1 MYTDKGV
8 IQIMWDVCKTQNFR
22 LHQAS
27 DADINF
33 AGMDRELYQA
43 VKRTRFTKA
52 ASYFGIT
59 TTGAP
64 FALTDPGHPL
74 KNLLLAILIS
84 KPLNELAFIFSGFQ
98 GRPLESASA
107 EEGGVNNDYGIIFCF

>member
-8 IQIMWDVCKTQNFR
+8 IQIMWDVCTTQNFR

-27 DADINF
+27 DADVDF
-33 AGMDRELYQA
+33 TGMDRELYQA

-52 ASYFGIT
+52 ALYFGIT

-107 EEGGVNNDYGIIFCF
+107 EEGGVPNYDG

>member
-1 MYTDKGV
+1 MYTDEGV
-8 IQIMWDVCKTQNFR
+8 IQIMWDVCTTQNFR

-27 DADINF
+27 DADVDF
-33 AGMDRELYQA
+33 TGMDRELYQA
-43 VKRTRFTKA
+43 VKGTRFTKA

-84 KPLNELAFIFSGFQ
+84 KPLNELAFHFCSGFQ

-107 EEGGVNNDYGIIFCF
+107 EEGGVPNYDG